1 MSTIRVLFVGFKDLA
16 PPCYRDFLEAIGGQC
31 TVSLYDPSRPIA
43 DQLDGVRVVVDQGG
57 WGTHAMVN
65 AAKTAGV
72 DLWQVIGTGLDHLDV
87 KYILEKG
94 IGLANTPGIFS
105 GIALAEHA
113 LFFMLCFAKNLHESV
128 DNIRSGV
135 FFHPTNEELQD
146 KTLGLVGFGASAR
159 ELAKRA
165 SALGMRIL
173 AMDAVEVPQSVL
185 NEYHVEFLGGP
196 QDLAKVLAEADYVSL
211 HAPLTSKT
219 RHLIDETAFGL
230 MKPTAVLVNVA
241 RGRIVDEKALIHA
254 LQTGKIRGAGLDT
267 FAHEPL
273 DPSHP
278 LLHMKNVI
286 ATPHV
291 AGGTTAT
298 LRRRTHA
305 AAQNVFRIAKGLPPL
320 YQVTASEGETR

>member
-1 MSTIRVLFVGFKDLA
+1 MSSIRVLFIGFRDLVSL
-16 PPCYRDFLEAIGGQC
+16 CYDDFLEVMDGQC

-43 DQLDGVRVVVDQGG
+43 DQLHNVKVVVDQGG
-57 WGTHAMVN
+57 WGTHAMVD
-65 AAKTAGV
+65 AAKVAGV
-72 DLWQVIGTGLDHLDV
+72 ELWQVIGTGLDHLDV
-87 KYILEKG
+87 NYILQKG
-94 IGLANTPGIFS
+94 IGLANTPGVFS

-113 LFFMLCFAKNLHESV
+113 LFLMLCFAKNLLQSA
-128 DNIRSGV
+128 DNVRSGV
-135 FFHPTNEELQD
+135 FFHPINEELQD

-165 SALGMRIL
+165 WALGMRIL
-173 AMDAVEVPQSVL
+173 AVDAVDVPLPVV
-185 NEYHVEFLGGP
+185 NECHVDFLGGP
-196 QDLAKVLAEADYVSL
+196 QDLAKVLAESDYVSL

-219 RHLIDETAFGL
+219 RHLIDETAFGH

-241 RGRIVDEKALIHA
+241 RGGIIDEKALIHA

-298 LRRRTHA
+298 LRRRTGA

-320 YQVTASEGETR
+320 YQVTVVE

>member
-1 MSTIRVLFVGFKDLA
+1 MRILFVGFKDLA
-16 PPCYRDFLEAIGGQC
+16 APCYRDFLEAVGGSFS
-31 TVSLYDPSRPIA
+31 VALYDPGQPLA
-43 DQLDGVRVVVDQGG
+43 DQLHQVRVVVDQGG
-57 WGTHAMVN
+57 WGTHAMVD
-65 AAKTAGV
+65 AAKAAGV
-72 DLWQVIGTGLDHLDV
+72 ELWQVIGTGLDHLDV

-113 LFFMLCFAKNLHESV
+113 LFFMLCFAKNLHQSV
-128 DNIRSGV
+128 ENIRSGV

-165 SALGMRIL
+165 GALGMRVL

-185 NEYHVEFLGGP
+185 VEYHVEFLGGP
-196 QDLAKVLAEADYVSL
+196 QVLGKVLAEADYVSL
-211 HAPLTSKT
+211 HCPLTSKT

-241 RGRIVDEKALIHA
+241 RGEIVDEKALVHA
-254 LQTGKIRGAGLDT
+254 LEAGKIRGAGLDT
-267 FAHEPL
+267 FTHEPL

-286 ATPHV
+286 ATPHI

-298 LRRRTHA
+298 LQRRTRA
-305 AAQNVFRIAKGLPPL
+305 AAQNVSRIAKGLPPL
-320 YQVTASEGETR
+320 YQVTAVE

>member
-1 MSTIRVLFVGFKDLA
+1 MSSIRILFVGFKDLTA
-16 PPCYRDFLEAIGGQC
+16 PCYRDFVEAVGGSSSV
-31 TVSLYDPSRPIA
+31 TLYDPGRPIA
-43 DQLDGVRVVVDQGG
+43 DQLHQVRVVVDQGG
-57 WGTHAMVN
+57 WGTHAMVD
-65 AAKTAGV
+65 AAKAAGV
-72 DLWQVIGTGLDHLDV
+72 ELWQVIGTGLDHLDV

-94 IGLANTPGIFS
+94 IGLANTPGAFS

-113 LFFMLCFAKNLHESV
+113 LFFMLCFAKNLHQSV
-128 DNIRSGV
+128 ENIRSGV

-165 SALGMRIL
+165 GALGMRVL
-173 AMDAVEVPQSVL
+173 AMDAIEVPRSVL
-185 NEYHVEFLGGP
+185 DEYHLEFLGGP
-196 QDLAKVLAEADYVSL
+196 QDLGKVLAEADYVSL
-211 HAPLTSKT
+211 HCPLTSKT

-230 MKPTAVLVNVA
+230 MKPTAVLLNVA
-241 RGRIVDEKALIHA
+241 RGEIVDEEALVHA
-254 LQTGKIRGAGLDT
+254 LQIGKIRGAGLDT

-286 ATPHV
+286 ATPHI

-298 LRRRTHA
+298 LQRRTRA
-305 AAQNVFRIAKGLPPL
+305 AAQNVSRIANGLPPL
-320 YQVTASEGETR
+320 YQVTALE